1 MKDGDRLIAFLRSV
15 SYCNLVSVPYIRD
28 GIYWLE
34 KIEEWKN

>member
-1 MKDGDRLIAFLRSV
+1 MKSGDILLTFLRTIR
-15 SYCNLVSVPYIRD
+15 YCNLLTVPYIRD